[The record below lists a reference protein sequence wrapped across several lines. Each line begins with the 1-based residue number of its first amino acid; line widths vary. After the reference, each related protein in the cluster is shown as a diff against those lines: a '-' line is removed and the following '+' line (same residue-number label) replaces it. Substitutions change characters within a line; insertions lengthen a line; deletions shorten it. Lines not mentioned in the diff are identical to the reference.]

1 MKFCKNILAVSIASA
16 AILGGCSSDSHIAG
30 NSAET
35 GSPELAGIFL
45 LDNGKPAAFARVHC
59 VPSDFNATSGE
70 LPAAYSTETDSKGYY
85 SLDSIPPG
93 TYAVE
98 AFHEESG
105 KRLLVQNVSITEDDS
120 IAVSDTLRDP
130 GIIKF
135 EGIENLP
142 DGAAGVATVLGTT
155 IHRNIVV
162 HEHSLFIDSLPVGKF
177 DLQVFIDEYSSANPW
192 AYLKVDIVAGHTET
206 ILEPS
211 PIEPDI
217 ETPRDSVTLT
227 FVAPLALPKGIDTL
241 NSVVTDIPIALRLTE
256 DICDFDSLQY
266 VNYGRWDAARISKDG
281 RHSSNLPISY
291 AGFDRESKEMVIWVR
306 VDSLNVDDSLEIVYD
321 GLQYP
326 FYALDIFPTNRSYSL
341 VYHFDSETTFR
352 DDAEKGYFNG
362 MLNSTETGS
371 KTSTENRNSDGVLR
385 SSIALDATTTIT
397 AKNSAKA
404 DSTRKVNLSFGN
416 GQFCF
421 SLWINLES
429 LEQQTIFEKA
439 DEYAL
444 RYDPAQGFV
453 VEFYHVATERAG
465 DEGATDTASYKQT
478 WASGTEGIEAG
489 KWIFIAFSKHTI
501 PQTNFFI
508 NGTQIKAEETS
519 NDWDGNREL
528 ADLKIGGFTGKIDE
542 FMLGSTFRDDS
553 WTRLTYLN
561 QNPDISW
568 PKLSARK

>member
-16 AILGGCSSDSHIAG
+16 AIFGGCSSDSHIAG

-45 LDNGKPAAFARVHC
+45 LDNGNPAAFARVNC
-59 VPSDFNATSGE
+59 VPSDFDATSGV
-70 LPAAYSTETDSKGYY
+70 LPAVYSTETDSAGHY
-85 SLDSIPPG
+85 SLDSIPAG

-105 KRLLVQNVSITEDDS
+105 KRLLVQNVNVTEDDS

-135 EGIENLP
+135 EGIGNLS
-142 DGAAGVATVLGTT
+142 DGATGIATVLGTT

-162 HEHSLFIDSLPVGKF
+162 HEHTLLIDSLPVGKL
-177 DLQVFIDEYSSANPW
+177 DLLVFFDEYSSENPW
-192 AYLKVDIVAGHTET
+192 AHFNIDVVAGDTET

-217 ETPRDSVTLT
+217 EIPRDSVTLT
-227 FVAPLALPKGIDTL
+227 FVAPLALPKGTDTL

-256 DICDFDSLQY
+256 DECNFDSLKY
-266 VNYGRWDAARISKDG
+266 IDYGRWEAARISKDG
-281 RHSSNLPISY
+281 RRRSNLPIRY
-291 AGFDRESKEMVIWVR
+291 TGLDRESKEMIIWVR
-306 VDSLNVDDSLEIVYD
+306 VDSLNVDDSLEVVYD
-321 GLQYP
+321 GLQLP
-326 FYALDIFPTNRSYSL
+326 VYALDIFPTNRSYSL
-341 VYHFDSETTFR
+341 MYHFDSGTAIK

-362 MLNSTETGS
+362 SLSSTETS
-371 KTSTENRNSDGVLR
+371 AETATSRKSEGVLG
-385 SSIALDATTTIT
+385 SSIALDAATSIT
-397 AKNSAKA
+397 ATNSAKV

-416 GQFCF
+416 GQFSF

-429 LEQQTIFEKA
+429 LNQQTIFEKA

-444 RYDPAQGFV
+444 RYNPDQGFV
-453 VEFYHVATERAG
+453 VEFY
-465 DEGATDTASYKQT
+465 ATDTISYKQT
-478 WASGTEGIEAG
+478 WASGTEGIEVG
-489 KWIFIAFSKHTI
+489 KWIFIAFSKHSI
-501 PQTNFFI
+501 PQTSYFI
-508 NGTQIKAEETS
+508 NGTPIKAEETS

-528 ADLKIGGFTGKIDE
+528 ADLKIGGFAGKIDE
-542 FMLGSTFRDDS
+542 FMLGSAFRDDS

-561 QNPDISW
+561 QNPEISW

>member
-59 VPSDFNATSGE
+59 VPSDFDATSGE

-105 KRLLVQNVSITEDDS
+105 KRLLVQNISVTEDDS
-120 IAVSDTLRDP
+120 VAVSDTLRDP

-135 EGIENLP
+135 EGIENLS

-162 HEHSLFIDSLPVGKF
+162 HEHTLFIDSLPVGKF

-341 VYHFDSETTFR
+341 VYHCDSETTFR
-352 DDAEKGYFNG
+352 DDAEKGYFDG
-362 MLNSTETGS
+362 SLTATETG
-371 KTSTENRNSDGVLR
+371 TETVENRNADGVLGT
-385 SSIALDATTTIT
+385 SIALDATISIT
-397 AKNSAKA
+397 ATNSAKI
-404 DSTRKVNLSFGN
+404 DSSRKVNLSFDGK
-416 GQFCF
+416 QFCF
-421 SLWINLES
+421 SLWVNLES
-429 LEQQTIFEKA
+429 LKQQTIFEKA

-444 RYDPAQGFV
+444 RYDPDQGFV
-453 VEFYHVATERAG
+453 VEFY
-465 DEGATDTASYKQT
+465 ATDTVSYKQT
-478 WASGTEGIEAG
+478 WASGTKGIEAG
-489 KWIFIAFSKHTI
+489 KWIFIAFSKHSI
-501 PQTNFFI
+501 PQTNYFI
-508 NGTQIKAEETS
+508 NGTKIEAEETRS
-519 NDWDGNREL
+519 DWDGNRKL
-528 ADLKIGGFTGKIDE
+528 ADFKIGGFNGKIDE
-542 FMLGSTFRDDS
+542 LMLGSAFRDDS

-561 QNPDISW
+561 QMPENSW